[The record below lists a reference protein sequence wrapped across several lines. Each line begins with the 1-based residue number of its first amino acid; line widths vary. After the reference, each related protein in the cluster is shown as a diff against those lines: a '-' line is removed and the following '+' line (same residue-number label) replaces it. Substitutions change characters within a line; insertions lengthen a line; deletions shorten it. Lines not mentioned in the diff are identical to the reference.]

1 MMLIVT
7 LIRFSKKIFFQN
19 NREGRYYW
27 LTHYLLQVQRGKVKE
42 NQRWEK
48 LLLLKIG
55 NNWISF
61 ELYLQMKYINMH

>member
-7 LIRFSKKIFFQN
+7 LIRFSKKIFFKII
-19 NREGRYYW
+19 EKED
-27 LTHYLLQVQRGKVKE
+27 TTDYLLQVQRAKVKE

-48 LLLLKIG
+48 IMLLKIG

-61 ELYLQMKYINMH
+61 VLYLQMKYINMH

>member
-7 LIRFSKKIFFQN
+7 LIRFSKKI
-19 NREGRYYW
+19 
-27 LTHYLLQVQRGKVKE
+27 LQVQRGKVKE

-61 ELYLQMKYINMH
+61 VLYLQMKYINMH